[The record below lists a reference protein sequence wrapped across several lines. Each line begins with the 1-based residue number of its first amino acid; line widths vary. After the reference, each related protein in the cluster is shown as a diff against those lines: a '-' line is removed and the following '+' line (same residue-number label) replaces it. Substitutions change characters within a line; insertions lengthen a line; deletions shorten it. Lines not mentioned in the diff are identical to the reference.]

1 MRFERQH
8 GNGKKEIR
16 AGSKDRRGEADQTAA
31 AGDGDEK

>member
-8 GNGKKEIR
+8 GNGKKEIC